1 MEEEDLEKFY
11 EEKQSLMETK
21 LSQERRQHSRAN
33 SNRGTRTEPS
43 NRVLSY
49 QQYRE
54 YNTERPE
61 LKTNPFFSSRDNNS
75 SRMNN
80 TIQKTT
86 KTERNKKVN
95 IFRKTNSATNIHTKK
110 QPIRNTSKKQIKNNN
125 NTSDNNFQYKPLSTR
140 LISFHPSLPE
150 STKNNNKGVSLSTST
165 INQEGNIN
173 LNRSTQSFFNERSY
187 NMKDIEKLYSDRQSL
202 LSRINNRKKTKDES
216 FREFYDNNISFVS
229 QKNEKNEKLLN
240 EKIDKELKE
249 CTFKP
254 KLSDSTLKLLNKST
268 NKVKGDF
275 YEKNILWQKARDQN
289 VQKEITISEK
299 KQFEECYF
307 HPISNLQQYEEV
319 LKELKDK
326 SDDYIYQ
333 KNIEWLSMKR
343 INQKKGEM
351 EHMEKMKREKEK
363 FQQENR
369 FLVEMGKIQNPLSPK
384 ENLEYNLAKPKYYN
398 TKRAQSVRARTRA
411 QWLEEKKDHDT
422 YYIPYEKAVKKEQVI
437 IDAKTVK
444 NEFSEIKNM
453 LSSLKETIRENRKI
467 INNYSKPIIKG

>member
-1 MEEEDLEKFY
+1 MEEEELGKFY

-33 SNRGTRTEPS
+33 SHRGTEHS
-43 NRVLSY
+43 NRVMTY
-49 QQYRE
+49 QQFRE

-61 LKTNPFFSSRDNNS
+61 LKTNPFFGGRDNNS
-75 SRMNN
+75 TRMNN
-80 TIQKTT
+80 TIQSTVKS
-86 KTERNKKVN
+86 NKKVN
-95 IFRKTNSATNIHTKK
+95 VFRKTNSAVNIHSKK
-110 QPIRNTSKKQIKNNN
+110 QPIRNMNKKSMHSNSSIDDSK
-125 NTSDNNFQYKPLSTR
+125 FQYKPLSTR

-150 STKNNNKGVSLSTST
+150 STKSNNKGVSLSTST
-165 INQEGNIN
+165 INPEGNIN
-173 LNRSTQSFFNERSY
+173 LNKSTQSFFNERSY

-202 LSRINNRKKTKDES
+202 LSRMNNRKKTKDES

-240 EKIDKELKE
+240 EKIDNELKE

-254 KLSDSTLKLLNKST
+254 KLSDSTLKLLNKSAD
-268 NKVKGDF
+268 KPKGDF
-275 YEKNILWQKARDQN
+275 YEKNILWKKARDQN
-289 VQKEITISEK
+289 IQKEMTISEK

-343 INQKKGEM
+343 MNQKKGEM
-351 EHMEKMKREKEK
+351 EHMEKMKQQKENFK
-363 FQQENR
+363 QGNR
-369 FLVEMGKIQNPLSPK
+369 FLVEMGKMQNPLSPK

-398 TKRAQSVRARTRA
+398 TKRAQSVRVKARTRA
-411 QWLEEKKDHDT
+411 QWLEEKKDNDT

-437 IDAKTVK
+437 IDSRTVK
-444 NEFSEIKNM
+444 NEFSEIKSM
-453 LSSLKETIRENRKI
+453 LASLKETIKENRKI
-467 INNYSKPIIKG
+467 INNYTKPIIKG